1 MPGEVDVRLSPRIP
15 REEWIAAMQ
24 ALARDA
30 RLAMAQ
36 AGRQAGIAFRTNF
49 ELASGAGLA
58 LRGAAGGRGPLLLPP
73 GRGGIL
79 PGGGEARA
87 LGFGSRS
94 GLILPGA
101 TALPIA
107 GDLGIVRAIG
117 PSGRQTGGF
126 FAREAYVQDFIR
138 RNYPTGGP
146 LAIGTGDPNSLSGYG
161 RQRTTI
167 LPPRGPFSVGTRDRQ
182 FVDNLYGSNLLDVDS
197 SDVTGDGRPGY
208 IRGPDTRY
216 GARGGNASPRY
227 YYAGG
232 FREES
237 IQDLQAGQRESAR
250 DRATTG
256 GAASRGPVSSGRA
269 AAAAAA
275 AGAAGGGGGGGAGRG
290 GYASSVRQQ
299 RFGDLLLGSATFA
312 PRGLRAP
319 LLGLGF
325 ASRFGGTL
333 GLAGVA
339 VGGSAGVAALLT
351 ARAGRGYETNGRTV
365 LANAD
370 AAQAINSLTTAAS
383 SAADQMT
390 QTFGPAMVGVIGDI
404 AIALDAVAGFS
415 EGAGRRNE
423 PNLEGA
429 ARQGQATSRV
439 FGGLYHLGRAGV
451 SVAGSYDLDAFLEG
465 GFDFDS
471 PTRDRL
477 REAYRALTGTQDQ
490 GGPVGRVPGL
500 VATNADALFQ
510 AQYGRGLTDVGQA
523 RVEFRN
529 NLGEVAQQRE
539 ERLRQEFSDQIAH
552 DFRDVLGGVGGA
564 VGGGLFDNNRAAI
577 HGQIN
582 IREAREQR
590 LAFNEQIAYDYR
602 DILGGVGGAV
612 GGGAFD
618 NNRAAI
624 RGQINIR
631 EAREQRLDE
640 ENFNYAQS
648 GLIEER
654 IRLERDLNSVIAQET
669 QLRYRLIQQE
679 AAEALDVPSEQRGLN
694 VALSRLREFTGV
706 TPSTSGYPNQL
717 QLGDLLGNI
726 GGQLAGLEG
735 PSLDAL
741 QERSGGNIGRHIQEF
756 VSDRYNFNLPN
767 SFVDLYNQQ
776 VGSARA
782 TDASEELSLQREEI
796 EIRQTNNDLVE
807 DLNDVIGELIELFRT
822 NLNPYTAR
830 FPSSEFGGP

>member
-126 FAREAYVQDFIR
+126 FEREAYTQDFIR

-146 LAIGTGDPNSLSGYG
+146 LAIGTGDPDSLTGYG

-167 LPPRGPFSVGTRDRQ
+167 LPPRGPFIGGTRDRQ

-269 AAAAAA
+269 AAAAAGAA
-275 AGAAGGGGGGGAGRG
+275 AGRSGGGGGGAGRG

-351 ARAGRGYETNGRTV
+351 ARAARGYNVSGSPIP
-365 LANAD
+365 ANAEAAD
-370 AAQAINSLTTAAS
+370 AIRDLSNAAS
-383 SAADQMT
+383 SAAGALT
-390 QTFGPAMVGVIGDI
+390 ETFGPAMIGVIEQI
-404 AIALDAVAGFS
+404 AAALDAIGDY
-415 EGAGRRNE
+415 GTGLGRRNE

-429 ARQGQATSRV
+429 ARYGQAASRV
-439 FGGLYHLGRAGV
+439 FGGLYHLGRAGI

-471 PTRDRL
+471 PTRNRA
-477 REAYRALTGTQDQ
+477 REAYRAFTGTQDQ
-490 GGPVGRVPGL
+490 GGPIDRVPT
-500 VATNADALFQ
+500 VIPTDA
-510 AQYGRGLTDVGQA
+510 
-523 RVEFRN
+523 
-529 NLGEVAQQRE
+529 AQQSFLARTGYGE
-539 ERLRQEFSDQIAH
+539 ITSQRQIIENA
-552 DFRDVLGGVGGA
+552 R
-564 VGGGLFDNNRAAI
+564 
-577 HGQIN
+577 
-582 IREAREQR
+582 REA
-590 LAFNEQIAYDYR
+590 
-602 DILGGVGGAV
+602 
-612 GGGAFD
+612 
-618 NNRAAI
+618 AA
-624 RGQINIR
+624 N
-631 EAREQRLDE
+631 ARTRRLD
-640 ENFNYAQS
+640 NLAVS
-648 GLIEER
+648 TH
-654 IRLERDLNSVIAQET
+654 ST
-669 QLRYRLIQQE
+669 
-679 AAEALDVPSEQRGLN
+679 
-694 VALSRLREFTGV
+694 TGC
-706 TPSTSGYPNQL
+706 
-717 QLGDLLGNI
+717 
-726 GGQLAGLEG
+726 
-735 PSLDAL
+735 
-741 QERSGGNIGRHIQEF
+741 
-756 VSDRYNFNLPN
+756 
-767 SFVDLYNQQ
+767 
-776 VGSARA
+776 
-782 TDASEELSLQREEI
+782 
-796 EIRQTNNDLVE
+796 
-807 DLNDVIGELIELFRT
+807 
-822 NLNPYTAR
+822 
-830 FPSSEFGGP
+830 